1 MFWVFLLLFK
11 YKRNC
16 FLIYAYAL
24 PSFSLDEK
32 EAKNQAAAK
41 PTHDPAPAPD
51 AAAGPFRRLDVT
63 FEMRRINGLQGIPI
77 FRQKK
82 GNVAC
87 GKGFIKSQTVCVMLS

>member
-1 MFWVFLLLFK
+1 MFLLLFK
-11 YKRNC
+11 YKGKC
-16 FLIYAYAL
+16 FLFRL
-24 PSFSLDEK
+24 SGLSSFSLDEK
-32 EAKNQAAAK
+32 EAKNQAAAQ
-41 PTHDPAPAPD
+41 PTRNPAPAPD
-51 AAAGPFRRLDVT
+51 AAARPCRRLDVN